1 MMEFLTQILRFSL
14 AHKALV
20 LLSTFLLV
28 CFGLYATYQLKVD
41 AVPDIT
47 NVQVQVVT
55 TSPSLSALEIEQY
68 ISLPVERAITGI
80 PNLVEVRSVSRYG
93 FSLVTAVFTD
103 GSDLFKCRQLVSEK
117 LAEAQESIPPNFGK
131 PTLAPITTGLGEVYQ
146 FTLESEIHSPLELT
160 TYLNWYINPQLK
172 TVPGIV
178 EVNSFGG
185 FNKQYQILV
194 NPEKATAVGIS
205 LSDIIKAIET
215 NNRSTGS
222 GYLEKAEEQW
232 ILGSN
237 GLLLTPNDFAKIRVG
252 TTNDGFPI
260 FLETM
265 ATVTEGYSLRKGAA
279 TSNGNSEVVGAVTL
293 MLLGENSLEVTK
305 AVQKKVL
312 EIQKTLPKGMSIKP
326 FYDRSIMVKNTLRT
340 ILWNLLEGAIL
351 VIIILF
357 VMLGDIRSGIVIA
370 LVIPLAML
378 FAILCMFLRDLP
390 ANLMSMG
397 AIDFGLIVDGA
408 VILVENAHRHLR
420 EVRLQSKEDLNQE
433 KIDQTILS
441 SAIEVRKATIFGEI
455 IIALVYLPILTLS
468 GTEGKMFIPMAT
480 TVLFALFGSFFLT
493 LTTIPVLTSLFLKP
507 SVAKEEETKLFQ
519 KIHRWYEPKLEKVL
533 TDPKPIF
540 WSSGFVL
547 TITVVL
553 IWNMG
558 GEFLPKLDEGNLLI
572 EVTRLPSTTLTE
584 SVSSSLRMEKA
595 LLESIPEIQNIV
607 SRTGSPELAIEP
619 MGVEK
624 TDMYLGL
631 KPRSEWSLSKEELE
645 SKIESV
651 LKSAA
656 PEIAFGLSQPIEMR
670 NNEIM
675 AGIRADVGIKIF
687 GEDLLVLK
695 ELAEQVSDLVG
706 QETGVVNLRI
716 EQISGLEYVRIRPDR
731 ERLARFQI
739 SIDEF
744 NQVVGSLS
752 AGVYAGIVYEGMKRF
767 PIHVK
772 TETKPDLNRIRS
784 IPITTQKNNFVPL
797 GELASVQLEEGPVQ
811 IYHQNQNRY
820 ALVQFNIR
828 GKDMVSTVQNV
839 QNTLNSKFKLPPGY
853 HYSIGGEFQKFSSAM
868 GTLKVVVP
876 ITLFVI
882 FCLLYFA
889 FSDLAMAGLIFLNI
903 PFAITGGVLLLFVRS
918 LPFSISAGIGFI
930 ALFGV
935 AVLNGLVLVSFILDL
950 ETEGIPSTLAARKAS
965 LTRLRPVLTTAL
977 LASIGFVPMALST
990 SPGAEVQRPLA
1001 TVVIG
1006 GLMTC
1011 SLLTLFVLPAV
1022 YLWFRKKKLT

>member
-1 MMEFLTQILRFSL
+1 M
-14 AHKALV
+14 
-20 LLSTFLLV
+20 
-28 CFGLYATYQLKVD
+28 
-41 AVPDIT
+41 
-47 NVQVQVVT
+47 
-55 TSPSLSALEIEQY
+55 
-68 ISLPVERAITGI
+68 
-80 PNLVEVRSVSRYG
+80 
-93 FSLVTAVFTD
+93 
-103 GSDLFKCRQLVSEK
+103 
-117 LAEAQESIPPNFGK
+117 ESI
-131 PTLAPITTGLGEVYQ
+131 Q
-146 FTLESEIHSPLELT
+146 
-160 TYLNWYINPQLK
+160 
-172 TVPGIV
+172 
-178 EVNSFGG
+178 
-185 FNKQYQILV
+185 
-194 NPEKATAVGIS
+194 
-205 LSDIIKAIET
+205 
-215 NNRSTGS
+215 R
-222 GYLEKAEEQW
+222 
-232 ILGSN
+232 
-237 GLLLTPNDFAKIRVG
+237 RVR
-252 TTNDGFPI
+252 I
-260 FLETM
+260 
-265 ATVTEGYSLRKGAA
+265 
-279 TSNGNSEVVGAVTL
+279 
-293 MLLGENSLEVTK
+293 
-305 AVQKKVL
+305 
-312 EIQKTLPKGMSIKP
+312 
-326 FYDRSIMVKNTLRT
+326 
-340 ILWNLLEGAIL
+340 
-351 VIIILF
+351 
-357 VMLGDIRSGIVIA
+357 
-370 LVIPLAML
+370 
-378 FAILCMFLRDLP
+378 
-390 ANLMSMG
+390 
-397 AIDFGLIVDGA
+397 
-408 VILVENAHRHLR
+408 
-420 EVRLQSKEDLNQE
+420 
-433 KIDQTILS
+433 
-441 SAIEVRKATIFGEI
+441 
-455 IIALVYLPILTLS
+455 
-468 GTEGKMFIPMAT
+468 
-480 TVLFALFGSFFLT
+480 
-493 LTTIPVLTSLFLKP
+493 
-507 SVAKEEETKLFQ
+507 
-519 KIHRWYEPKLEKVL
+519 
-533 TDPKPIF
+533 
-540 WSSGFVL
+540 
-547 TITVVL
+547 
-553 IWNMG
+553 
-558 GEFLPKLDEGNLLI
+558 
-572 EVTRLPSTTLTE
+572 
-584 SVSSSLRMEKA
+584 
-595 LLESIPEIQNIV
+595 
-607 SRTGSPELAIEP
+607 
-619 MGVEK
+619 
-624 TDMYLGL
+624 
-631 KPRSEWSLSKEELE
+631 
-645 SKIESV
+645 KIESV

-752 AGVYAGIVYEGMKRF
+752 AGVFAGIVYEGMKRF

-839 QNTLNSKFKLPPGY
+839 QNTLNAKFKLPPGY

-889 FSDLAMAGLIFLNI
+889 FSDLAMAALIFLNI

-950 ETEGIPSTLAARKAS
+950 EAEGIPSTLAARKAS

-1022 YLWFRKKKLT
+1022 YLWFRKRS

>member
-1 MMEFLTQILRFSL
+1 MEFLTQIIRFSL
-14 AHKALV
+14 AHKAIV
-20 LLSTFLLV
+20 LLFTFLLI
-28 CFGLYATYQLKVD
+28 CFGLYSTYKLKVD

-55 TSPSLSALEIEQY
+55 TSPSLSALEIELY

-93 FSLVTAVFTD
+93 FSLVTAVFTE

-117 LAEAQESIPPNFGK
+117 LNEAQEGIPASFGK

-146 FTLESEIHSPLELT
+146 FTLESENHSHLELT
-160 TYLNWYINPQLK
+160 TYLNWNINPILK

-194 NPEKATAVGIS
+194 NPQKATSVGVS
-205 LSDIIKAIET
+205 LSDIIKAIES

-222 GYLEKAEEQW
+222 GYLEKSEEQW
-232 ILGSN
+232 IVGSN
-237 GLLLTPNDFAKIRVG
+237 GLLQTPKDFSQIRVG
-252 TTNDGFPI
+252 TASDGLPI
-260 FLETM
+260 FLNTM
-265 ATVTEGYSLRKGAA
+265 ATIEEGYRLRKGAA
-279 TSNGNSEVVGAVTL
+279 TSNGKSEVVGAVTL
-293 MLLGENSLEVTK
+293 MLLGENSLQVTK
-305 AVQKKVL
+305 AVQEKVI
-312 EIQKTLPKGMSIKP
+312 EIQKTLPMGMQIKP
-326 FYDRSIMVKNTLRT
+326 YYDRSIMVKNTLRT

-351 VIIILF
+351 VILILF
-357 VMLGDIRSGIVIA
+357 LMLGDFRSGIVIA
-370 LVIPLAML
+370 MVIPLAML

-420 EVRLQSKEDLNQE
+420 EVKLRSKVEITQE
-433 KIDQTILS
+433 EIDETILL

-455 IIALVYLPILTLS
+455 IIALVYLPILTLD

-480 TVLFALFGSFFLT
+480 TVLFALFGSFILT

-507 SVAKEEETKLFQ
+507 SLSTEEETKIFR
-519 KIHRWYEPKLEKVL
+519 KIHDWYEPKLGEVL
-533 TDPKPIF
+533 RNPKPIF
-540 WSSGFVL
+540 WSSGLILAVTVL
-547 TITVVL
+547 L

-558 GEFLPKLDEGNLLI
+558 GEFLPKLDEGNMLV
-572 EVTRLPSTTLTE
+572 EVSRLPSTTLTE
-584 SVSSSLRMEKA
+584 SLQSSLRMEKA
-595 LLESIPEIQNIV
+595 LLETIPEIQNIV

-624 TDMYLGL
+624 SDMYLGL
-631 KPRSEWSLSKEELE
+631 KPRSEWTLSKEELE

-656 PEIAFGLSQPIEMR
+656 PDIAFGLSQPIEMR

-687 GEDLLVLK
+687 GEDLSILK
-695 ELAEQVSDLVG
+695 ELAEQVSDLIGKEVG
-706 QETGVVNLRI
+706 VANLRI
-716 EQISGLEYVRIRPDR
+716 EQISGLEYLRIRPDR

-744 NQVVGSLS
+744 NQVVESLS
-752 AGVYAGIVYEGMKRF
+752 SGVYAGIVYEGMKRF

-772 TETKPDLNRIRS
+772 TEIKPDLNQIRS

-828 GKDMVSTVQNV
+828 ERDMVNTVQSV
-839 QNTLNSKFKLPPGY
+839 QKILNDKLRLPPGY
-853 HYSIGGEFQKFSSAM
+853 HYSLGGEFQKFASAM
-868 GTLKVVVP
+868 KTLQIVVP

-882 FCLLYFA
+882 ICLLYFA

-903 PFAITGGVLLLFVRS
+903 PFAITGGVFLLYLRG
-918 LPFSISAGIGFI
+918 LHFSISAGIGFI

-935 AVLNGLVLVSFILDL
+935 AVLNGLVLVSFMLDL
-950 ETEGIPSTLAARKAS
+950 EKDGRSSADAVRKAS
-965 LTRLRPVLTTAL
+965 ISRLRPVLTTAL

-1006 GLMTC
+1006 GLFTC

>member
-1 MMEFLTQILRFSL
+1 MEFLTQIIRFSL
-14 AHKALV
+14 AHKAIV
-20 LLSTFLLV
+20 LLFTFLLI
-28 CFGLYATYQLKVD
+28 CFGLYSTYKLKVD

-55 TSPSLSALEIEQY
+55 TSPSLSALEIELY

-93 FSLVTAVFTD
+93 FSLVTAVFTE

-117 LAEAQESIPPNFGK
+117 LNEAQEGIPASFGK

-146 FTLESEIHSPLELT
+146 FTLESENHSHLELT
-160 TYLNWYINPQLK
+160 TYLNWNINPILK

-194 NPEKATAVGIS
+194 NPQKATSVGVS
-205 LSDIIKAIET
+205 LSDIIKAIES

-222 GYLEKAEEQW
+222 GYLEKSEEQW
-232 ILGSN
+232 IVGSN
-237 GLLLTPNDFAKIRVG
+237 GLLQTPKDFSQIRVG
-252 TTNDGFPI
+252 TASDGLPI
-260 FLETM
+260 FLNTM
-265 ATVTEGYSLRKGAA
+265 ATIEEGYRLRKGAA
-279 TSNGNSEVVGAVTL
+279 TSNGKSEVVGAVTL
-293 MLLGENSLEVTK
+293 MLLGENSLQVTK
-305 AVQKKVL
+305 AVQEKVI
-312 EIQKTLPKGMSIKP
+312 EIQKTLPMGMQIKP
-326 FYDRSIMVKNTLRT
+326 YYDRSIMVKNTLRT

-351 VIIILF
+351 VILILF
-357 VMLGDIRSGIVIA
+357 LMLGDFRSGIVIA
-370 LVIPLAML
+370 MVIPLAML

-408 VILVENAHRHLR
+408 VILVDNAHRHLR
-420 EVRLQSKEDLNQE
+420 EVKLRSKVEITQE
-433 KIDQTILS
+433 EIDETILL

-455 IIALVYLPILTLS
+455 IIALVYLPILTLD

-480 TVLFALFGSFFLT
+480 TVLFILFGSFILT

-507 SVAKEEETKLFQ
+507 SLSTEEETKIFR
-519 KIHRWYEPKLEKVL
+519 KIHDWYEPKLGEVL
-533 TDPKPIF
+533 RNPKPIF
-540 WSSGFVL
+540 WSSGLILAVTVL
-547 TITVVL
+547 L

-558 GEFLPKLDEGNLLI
+558 GEFLPKLDEGNMLV
-572 EVTRLPSTTLTE
+572 EVSRLPSTTLTE
-584 SVSSSLRMEKA
+584 SLQSSLRMEKA
-595 LLESIPEIQNIV
+595 LLETIPEIQNIV

-624 TDMYLGL
+624 SDMYLGL
-631 KPRSEWSLSKEELE
+631 KPRSEWTLSKEELE
-645 SKIESV
+645 SKIESI

-687 GEDLLVLK
+687 GEDLSILK
-695 ELAEQVSDLVG
+695 ELAEQVSDLIG
-706 QETGVVNLRI
+706 KEAGVANLRI
-716 EQISGLEYVRIRPDR
+716 EQISGLEYLRIRPDR

-744 NQVVGSLS
+744 NQVVESLS
-752 AGVYAGIVYEGMKRF
+752 SGVYAGIVYEGMKRF

-772 TETKPDLNRIRS
+772 TETKPDLNQIRS

-828 GKDMVSTVQNV
+828 ERDMVNTVQSV
-839 QNTLNSKFKLPPGY
+839 QNILNDKLRLPPGY
-853 HYSIGGEFQKFSSAM
+853 HYSLGGEFQKFASAM
-868 GTLKVVVP
+868 KTLQIVVP

-882 FCLLYFA
+882 ICLLYFA

-903 PFAITGGVLLLFVRS
+903 PFAITGGVFLLYLRG
-918 LPFSISAGIGFI
+918 LHFSISAGIGFI

-935 AVLNGLVLVSFILDL
+935 AVLNGLVLVSFMLDL
-950 ETEGIPSTLAARKAS
+950 EKDGRSSADAVRKAS
-965 LTRLRPVLTTAL
+965 LSRLRPVLTTAL

-1006 GLMTC
+1006 GLFTC